1 VEHDFMRNTRVII
14 VASSAILTAGCI
26 KQFAVNKIGD
36 SLAGSGT
43 TFASDDDPDLIG
55 EAVPFSL
62 KLMESILEAS
72 PRHRGLLLATTS
84 GFTQYAY
91 AFVQQEADEIED
103 RDLAAAQRE
112 RARAKRLYLR
122 ARDYGI
128 RGLETRH
135 KNFAALLRENPR
147 VAVQVTKKQDVPLLY
162 WTAAAWAAAVSLS
175 KDDPNLVADQPVFE
189 ALVDRALVLDE
200 SFEDGAIH
208 GFLISYEPAR
218 QGAAGDPN
226 ERAKRHFERAVALTD
241 GKSASP
247 FISYAEA
254 VAVAK
259 QDRAEFRLLLER
271 ALAIDADAKPEW
283 RLANLIMQRR
293 ARWLLSRQDDLF
305 LDAASADSPA
315 RPLAVP
321 LGSFLGVA
329 GAR

>member
-1 VEHDFMRNTRVII
+1 MQTTRAVLL
-14 VASSAILTAGCI
+14 VTGTLLTAGCI

-36 SLAGSGT
+36 SLAGSST

-62 KLMESILEAS
+62 KLMESILAAS
-72 PRHRGLLLATTS
+72 PKHRGLLLATTS

-91 AFVQQEADEIED
+91 AYVQQGADEAENSD
-103 RDLAAAQRE
+103 FAAARQE

-135 KNFAALLRENPR
+135 KNFGTALRADPR
-147 VAVQVTKKQDVPLLY
+147 AAVQVTKKEDVPLLY
-162 WTAAAWAAAVSLS
+162 WTAAAWGAAVSLS
-175 KDDPNLVADQPVFE
+175 KDDPELVADQPLFE
-189 ALVDRALVLDE
+189 TLIDRALALDE
-200 SFEDGAIH
+200 SFDYGAIH

-218 QGAAGDPN
+218 QGASGDPN
-226 ERAKRHFERAVALTD
+226 VRAKQHFDRAVALTN
-241 GKSASP
+241 GQSASP

-254 VAVAK
+254 VSVVK
-259 QDRAEFRLLLER
+259 QDRAEFRALLER

-293 ARWLLSRQDDLF
+293 ARWLLSREDDLF
-305 LDAASADSPA
+305 LDAAGAGAGSTRRLS
-315 RPLAVP
+315 VP

-329 GAR
+329 GAP